1 MKIKYIFTCF
11 VFSLITFFNLN
22 ITYAI
27 EVKDENKLEGDTNLL
42 IQKDKYI
49 LGPGDKLKIT
59 FLYAP
64 SISGEYPVLSNGSLP
79 LPLVGNLDV
88 RGKNINQVQNILI
101 KEFSKQLLRSDLSIQ
116 VTEFRPVKISII
128 GEVNKP
134 GLLDFEN
141 VDRLGISKKMP
152 TLIDAIQKAGGVT
165 NQTNLRDVEVIRKFY
180 GEEEY
185 LKKTSINLVDI
196 ITKGDQSQNIF
207 LYDGDII
214 TLKKAS
220 INQEEFN
227 SLASSNIF
235 PENINV
241 NVIGSVNSPGVTEM
255 RANTPLIQAIMIAG
269 GPVQWR
275 SNKGNVEL
283 IRINQNGT
291 AFRKRFRIDLR
302 QSVSRENNPILKDGD
317 LIKVNP
323 SLIQN
328 IASGVGAV
336 TEPLTGILNGIA
348 VIKLIDD
355 GF

>member
-11 VFSLITFFNLN
+11 LFSLISFFNFN
-22 ITYAI
+22 ISYAI
-27 EVKDENKLEGDTNLL
+27 EAKNENKLEGNTNLF

-49 LGPGDKLKIT
+49 LGPGDKLKII

-101 KEFSKQLLRSDLSIQ
+101 KEFSKQLLRPDLSIQ
-116 VTEFRPVKISII
+116 VTEFRPVKISVI

-134 GLLDFEN
+134 GLHDFEN
-141 VDRLGISKKMP
+141 SGEDGIVKEMP
-152 TLIDAIQKAGGVT
+152 TLIDAISKAGGVT

-180 GEEEY
+180 GREES
-185 LKKTSINLVDI
+185 LKKTSLSLVDI

-235 PENINV
+235 PKNINV
-241 NVIGSVNSPGVTEM
+241 NIIGSVNEPGYTEIK
-255 RANTPLIQAIMIAG
+255 ANTPLIQAIMIAG
-269 GPVQWR
+269 GPIRWR
-275 SNKGNVEL
+275 SDKGNVEL

-302 QSVSRENNPILKDGD
+302 QSVSKQNNPILRDGD

-328 IASGVGAV
+328 IATGVGAV

-355 GF
+355 GI